1 MYDIIII
8 GAGPAGMTAA
18 IYAKRANKKVLL
30 LEGNAYGGQIVNAAD
45 IENFPALPHI
55 SGFELATKMYE
66 QVKQLGVE
74 VKFEKVETITEA
86 KEVITNKSKYES
98 KTIIICSGTKHRKLG
113 LESET
118 ELIGKGVSYCAT
130 CDGAFYKDKDVAVV
144 GSGNT
149 ALEDAL
155 YLSNLAK
162 KVYLINR
169 SENIRGDMSTYNKL
183 TNLDNV
189 EILLNSKVTKLNY
202 EDVLTSIELSDKTLE
217 VSGLFIAI
225 GQEPDCLFDIV
236 EKDQNGYIVSDEKCH
251 TNIDGIFVAGD
262 IRTKKLRQL
271 VTATSDGAIAAKEAV
286 NYINNIG
293 E

>member
-74 VKFEKVETITEA
+74 VKFEKVETITER
-86 KEVITNKSKYES
+86 KEVITNKDKYES